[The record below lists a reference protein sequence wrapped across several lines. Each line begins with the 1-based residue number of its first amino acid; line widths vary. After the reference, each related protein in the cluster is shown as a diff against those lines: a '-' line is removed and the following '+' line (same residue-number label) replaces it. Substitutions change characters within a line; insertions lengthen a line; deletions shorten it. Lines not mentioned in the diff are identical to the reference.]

1 MKRIFITISVGIVIF
16 ARTFVSVAG
25 QLSSDVEL
33 YNREVAPLVKTTTN
47 TVVREYL
54 ASCLCGA
61 AQLKG
66 LEAYDSRTS
75 TAFDNLV
82 TERIKWVDVLGHGD
96 RRDPVVA
103 LESESYN
110 KHLYPYRE
118 AEYVNLVRLQDE
130 LFERKYFK
138 NETAKNANII
148 EGAVNS
154 HWLLT
159 RAERG
164 DPKEILKMPTLGVSP
179 WEAILRFEP
188 AIVFD
193 NGGQAAVMGTFGL
206 TRTFFPSVDHGV
218 NGATFDESFWSKTV
232 QKAGLRA
239 GVGAEIDNDQAKVL
253 LGVGAQVWSVG
264 VWGFYKPD
272 DSEFLI
278 GVSMSDLSKLKKIFG
293 WFD

>member
-1 MKRIFITISVGIVIF
+1 MKQISIAVFATVVIF
-16 ARTFVSVAG
+16 ALAFVSVAG

-33 YNREVAPLVKTTTN
+33 YSREVAPLLKTTTN
-47 TVVREYL
+47 TVVREFL
-54 ASCLCGA
+54 VSCLCGA
-61 AQLKG
+61 AQLKD

-75 TAFDNLV
+75 AVFDKLV
-82 TERIKWVDVLGHGD
+82 NERIKRVGVLGPGD
-96 RRDPVVA
+96 RHDPVIA
-103 LESESYN
+103 IESASYN
-110 KHLYPYRE
+110 RHLYPYRE

-138 NETAKNANII
+138 TETAKNANVI
-148 EGAVNS
+148 EGAINS
-154 HWLLT
+154 HWSLT

-188 AIVFD
+188 SVVFD
-193 NGGQAAVMGTFGL
+193 DGGQAAVMGTFGL
-206 TRTFFPSVDHGV
+206 TKTFFPSVDNGV
-218 NGATFDESFWSKTV
+218 TGAMFDESFWSKTV

-239 GVGAEIDNDQAKVL
+239 GAGVEIENDKAKVL
-253 LGVGAQVWSVG
+253 LGVGAQVWAVG
-264 VWGFYKPD
+264 IWGLYKPD
-272 DSEFLI
+272 DSTFLL